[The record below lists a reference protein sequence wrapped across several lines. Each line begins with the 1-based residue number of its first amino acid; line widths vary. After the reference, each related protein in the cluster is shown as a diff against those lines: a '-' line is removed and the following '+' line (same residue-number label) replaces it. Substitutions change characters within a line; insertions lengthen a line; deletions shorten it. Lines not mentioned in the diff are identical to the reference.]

1 MKINSC
7 VICFYVLCNILLVI
21 IVEYTPSTIKIIVS
35 CTIASGKYFRSAP
48 KAIVVIIGDDELI
61 PVIK

>member
-1 MKINSC
+1 MNINSC
-7 VICFYVLCNILLVI
+7 VICFYVLCNMLLV

-35 CTIASGKYFRSAP
+35 CTIASSKYFRSAP
-48 KAIVVIIGDDELI
+48 KVIVVIIGDDELI